1 MARGKPK
8 DLQNEVRKLLT
19 QLVNAEPGGF
29 LTASFGTDSLELARI
44 HRRRA
49 SGQCAGRARPAEW
62 VSGLP
67 KPKTPAPLDGPRRHC
82 PALQAATRPAAPG
95 PGRP

>member
-49 SGQCAGRARPAEW
+49 SGQCCEAARRCSCA
-62 VSGLP
+62 SGIMVLQQ
-67 KPKTPAPLDGPRRHC
+67 KTD
-82 PALQAATRPAAPG
+82 PG
-95 PGRP
+95 